1 MRTSTI
7 PAFLSAQEWDALSPE
22 ARQRILIQDA
32 DSDQLHHLTNYDDP
46 GEAVTVMTALGEA
59 LIRYAGNEDVTGH
72 QNGPHYIDA
81 LAGLFVRIGEGIA
94 YRQRVDAG
102 QASEM

>member
-1 MRTSTI
+1 MPYKLDFDQFLADLPST
-7 PAFLSAQEWDALSPE
+7 
-22 ARQRILIQDA
+22 ARPQVQRLKD

-72 QNGPHYIDA
+72 QNGPHYIDT
-81 LAGLFVRIGEGIA
+81 LAGLFVRIGEVIA